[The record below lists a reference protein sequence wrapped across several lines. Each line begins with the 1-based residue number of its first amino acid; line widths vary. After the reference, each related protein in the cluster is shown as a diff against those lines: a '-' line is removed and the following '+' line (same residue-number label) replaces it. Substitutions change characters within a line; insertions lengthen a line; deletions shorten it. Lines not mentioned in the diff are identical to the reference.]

1 MPLRL
6 FTFLFLLTL
15 TFNFSCTP
23 ESGEEV
29 SSSSIT
35 SAPLPQGDL
44 FIIGGGKRPPS
55 LITDLLKIAKVQAG
69 QGQIMIFPQASS
81 EPDTSAFYAKKQF
94 LELGIR
100 PDQLLV
106 YTDSLLTSLDQLV
119 GLELIYFCGGDQNRL
134 MDFIQLDSP
143 LYQALRKTY
152 QKGSTMAGTSAGAA
166 IMSEIMITG
175 NEKRYPE
182 YTGFF
187 RTIEADNIETARG
200 MGFLQDVIVDQ
211 HFIYRMRM
219 NRLITA
225 VLEQPGK
232 SAFGI
237 DESTAVHVFQDS
249 MQVYGQSQVIVLHNP
264 NQSVKQQETLLS
276 GEGLILDVRTAGS
289 AHPLPGK

>member
-1 MPLRL
+1 
-6 FTFLFLLTL
+6 
-15 TFNFSCTP
+15 
-23 ESGEEV
+23 
-29 SSSSIT
+29 
-35 SAPLPQGDL
+35 
-44 FIIGGGKRPPS
+44 
-55 LITDLLKIAKVQAG
+55 
-69 QGQIMIFPQASS
+69 
-81 EPDTSAFYAKKQF
+81 
-94 LELGIR
+94 

-106 YTDSLLTSLDQLV
+106 YTDSLLTSMDQLV
-119 GLELIYFCGGDQNRL
+119 DMELIYFCGGDQNRL
-134 MDFIQLDSP
+134 MEFIQLDFP
-143 LYQALRKTY
+143 LYQALRKAY
-152 QKGSTMAGTSAGAA
+152 QEGATIAGTSAGAA

-175 NEKRYPE
+175 NQKRYPE

-237 DESTAVHVFQDS
+237 DESTAVHVFRDS

-264 NQSVKQQETLLS
+264 NQSVKQQEALLS